1 MFGFEVGPHGIFN
14 GGTRREEEE
23 EEEEEEVEEEE
34 EEEANGGGG
43 GGGQATMGGGA
54 RGSKEEAAGAAVSWA
69 NEAADEAR
77 QMMSWM
83 RVGTGVCTTHWLCVS
98 DVWMCGCAS
107 FLLVRATIK

>member
-23 EEEEEEVEEEE
+23 EEEEEEEVEEEE
-34 EEEANGGGG
+34 EEETNGVGGGG
-43 GGGQATMGGGA
+43 GVGGG

-107 FLLVRATIK
+107 FLLLRATVIIK